1 MSQEEKETRTIVDE
15 ILEKTPELKAIE
27 EALIDLTQ
35 LTITTKGEGGKEIK
49 TIIKLTGDVVSI
61 TSLPDDQL
69 ASYHEKM
76 ANVSI
81 NIMKTYAQIFIQ
93 LVSVFIPWAGFS
105 IPDGVLE
112 SITDL
117 IKTGFELK

>member
-1 MSQEEKETRTIVDE
+1 MPQGEKPKTIVDE
-15 ILEKTPELKAIE
+15 IIEKTPELKAIE

-49 TIIKLTGDVVSI
+49 TTIKLTGDVEST
-61 TSLPDDQL
+61 TSLTGEQL

-93 LVSVFIPWAGFS
+93 IISVFIPWAGFS
-105 IPDGVLE
+105 IPEGVLE
-112 SITDL
+112 SISKL
-117 IKTGFELK
+117 IKTGFEL